1 MRHFAALVLFG
12 FATAF
17 VSFASERVL
26 AAPVPRHLM
35 KEPASDKADR
45 GEVEGAIIADG
56 RQGHAGAPRSAIRY
70 DVRVQRRDRGRKG
83 QWRYGPEEHR
93 AVKYGSR
100 AARQIKITDT
110 HTVDGD
116 GKPVNTSN
124 GQDGGEVGYAFEG
137 EKLLLGSAGN
147 GKGAV
152 DPLNPGP
159 TDIVIVLVRVK

>member
-1 MRHFAALVLFG
+1 
-12 FATAF
+12 
-17 VSFASERVL
+17 
-26 AAPVPRHLM
+26 M
-35 KEPASDKADR
+35 KEPASDKAKLQGKWKVQSLLMGGKDMLGPLGQQFDMTFEFN
-45 GEVEGAIIADG
+45 GETVVARVNGG
-56 RQGHAGAPRSAIRY
+56 TVQKSAS
-70 DVRVQRRDRGRKG
+70 
-83 QWRYGPEEHR
+83 

-110 HTVDGD
+110 HRRWRRQAGEA
-116 GKPVNTSN
+116 SN